1 MPRTLIAVAVTVM
14 LASVSGS
21 AHHSYADFNS
31 DRTVSIEGD
40 VEGIV
45 FANPHVLLK
54 VRDRDA
60 QVHVAIWQA
69 AYQLARS
76 GVLGTTLK
84 IGDHVVVSGAPS
96 RDDAVHI
103 LSLIK
108 EIRRPSDAWVW
119 RRD

>member
-1 MPRTLIAVAVTVM
+1 MMRSLIAVVITVM
-14 LASVSGS
+14 LAGVSGS
-21 AHHSYADFNS
+21 AHHSYADFNTE
-31 DRTVSIEGD
+31 RTVSIEGD
-40 VEGIV
+40 VEALV

-60 QVHVAIWQA
+60 QTYVAIWQA
-69 AYQLARS
+69 AYQLART

-96 RDDAVHI
+96 RDGAVHI

-108 EIRRPSDAWVW
+108 EVRRPSDGWVW
-119 RRD
+119 RRQ